1 MTTENKAPKAEIPSN
16 PIMTM
21 RISAEEKAEFQYAT
35 KADGYKSLGTWLKV
49 VARRRCM
56 EIELLEKRV

>member
-1 MTTENKAPKAEIPSN
+1 
-16 PIMTM
+16 MTM